1 MTNIYRGIRG
11 FSFKLLRALGMTPQ
25 EIDELVS
32 AASED
37 VRDTRIRFSW
47 PM

>member
-25 EIDELVS
+25 EVEELSS
-32 AASED
+32 AAGED
-37 VRDTRIRFSW
+37 IRNTRIHFSF